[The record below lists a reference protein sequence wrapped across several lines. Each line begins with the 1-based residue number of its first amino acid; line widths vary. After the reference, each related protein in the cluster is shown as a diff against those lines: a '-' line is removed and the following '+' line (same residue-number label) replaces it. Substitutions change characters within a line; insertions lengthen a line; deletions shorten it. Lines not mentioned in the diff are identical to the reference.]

1 MLDWVIATGLSIV
14 IGATIYWFTT
24 TFGLLRWGVRSG
36 LLAVIGG
43 ILAYMYIAM
52 SLPGSEQ
59 LLGIPGA
66 WGILMVTVLGTAVG
80 WGASYGWQKIQE
92 SR

>member
-1 MLDWVIATGLSIV
+1 M
-14 IGATIYWFTT
+14 IYWFTT

-36 LLAVIGG
+36 LLAIVGG

-52 SLPGSEQ
+52 DLPGSQQ
-59 LLGIPGA
+59 LLSIPGA
-66 WGILMVTVLGTAVG
+66 WGILLVTILGAGLG

-92 SR
+92 SQ